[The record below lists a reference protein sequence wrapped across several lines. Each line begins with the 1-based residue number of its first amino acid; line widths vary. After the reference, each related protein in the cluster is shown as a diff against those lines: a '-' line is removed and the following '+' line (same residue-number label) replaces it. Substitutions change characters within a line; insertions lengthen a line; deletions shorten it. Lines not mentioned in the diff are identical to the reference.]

1 MNNWDRRKFSDIKS
15 GPYVERESRMKPV
28 IKKVQFE
35 YFWKKSWEFR
45 EEWDTAIT
53 AQDAV
58 GYFSQSR
65 FSKTSEIFSH
75 WCKLFLHCIGNRL
88 FSIVI
93 FFNCESRSN
102 SRFFKGARYRF
113 THSTGI
119 WFKQCLLKLSYLEPC
134 QQHSQVK
141 GFNRS
146 ERKHDNYRR

>member
-1 MNNWDRRKFSDIKS
+1 MNIFEKNSEKL
-15 GPYVERESRMKPV
+15 
-28 IKKVQFE
+28 KKNSENFQ
-35 YFWKKSWEFR
+35 
-45 EEWDTAIT
+45 EEWDTAII

-75 WCKLFLHCIGNRL
+75 WCRLFFTLHKNRL
-88 FSIVI
+88 FSVVI
-93 FFNCESRSN
+93 FFNCESRSY

-113 THSTGI
+113 THCTGI
-119 WFKQCLLKLSYLEPC
+119 SFKQFLLKLSYLEPC